1 MSGSNIVA
9 DTNILLYLLS
19 GDKTLAEI
27 LDQKQVY
34 ISFITELELLGYKG
48 ISKQEQQIIKT
59 FLKECIVVDINSSIK
74 EQTILIKQKYSIK
87 LPGSI
92 IAATSLF
99 LNIPIISANKELQ
112 KIKEVNLIY
121 YEK

>member
-48 ISKQEQQIIKT
+48 ILKQEQQTIKV
-59 FLKECIVVDINSSIK
+59 FLKECIVVDINSVIK
-74 EQTILIKQKYSIK
+74 EQTILIKQKYSVK
-87 LPGSI
+87 LPDSI

-99 LNIPIISANKELQ
+99 LNFPIISADKELQ
-112 KIKEVNLIY
+112 KIKEINLIY

>member
-1 MSGSNIVA
+1 MNGNNIIT

-34 ISFITELELLGYKG
+34 ISFITELELLGYKN
-48 ISKQEQQIIKT
+48 ISKLEQKKIKE
-59 FLKECIVVDINSSIK
+59 FLKECLIVDINSTIK
-74 EQTILIKQKYSIK
+74 EYAIQLKQKYSIK
-87 LPGSI
+87 LPDSI
-92 IAATSLF
+92 ILATSLF
-99 LNIPIISANKELQ
+99 LNIPLITADNEMQ

-121 YEK
+121 YQK

>member
-99 LNIPIISANKELQ
+99 LNIPIISADKELQ